1 MLAAGCGAA
10 EPEMNSSV
18 SDMLERSVGEL
29 RESLGRPWGRP
40 VPGLAAAATVGPHG
54 HRGVAVSGASDPPGA
69 RPLDVRD
76 RFHIGSI
83 TKTFTAALIL
93 QLDQERRLSLDDP
106 ISTWFDFPGGDR
118 ITVRMLLGHTSG
130 IADFTD
136 DPGYRAKQE
145 PADLIAIAARLPSVF
160 APGENWA
167 YSNTNYTMLGV
178 ISEQVTGHSWGEEV
192 EGRFLTPL
200 GLTDTYIWRGRARP
214 RTVDGSRVA
223 CGAAGEPDCNPARRD
238 LPLVPIPD
246 GPDWIIAW
254 SAGGLVST
262 PTDVSRWMRALVV
275 GNVLDPRHRAL
286 MTTAT
291 PQSIAAL
298 RSLPAFGNLRWTGA
312 GLGLFRYDIEGRGI
326 GWGHEGL
333 IDGFTANTAHMI
345 EADTTVAVASN
356 FQMTDSFTALGE
368 LVAALPTG

>member
-1 MLAAGCGAA
+1 
-10 EPEMNSSV
+10 
-18 SDMLERSVGEL
+18 
-29 RESLGRPWGRP
+29 
-40 VPGLAAAATVGPHG
+40 
-54 HRGVAVSGASDPPGA
+54 
-69 RPLDVRD
+69 VRD

-106 ISTWFDFPGGDR
+106 ISTWFDFPGGNR

-145 PADLIAIAARLPSVF
+145 PADLISIAARLPPVF
-160 APGENWA
+160 APGESWA

-178 ISEQVTGHSWGEEV
+178 VSEQVTGRSWGEEV
-192 EGRFLTPL
+192 EARFLTPL
-200 GLTDTYIWRGRARP
+200 GLTDTYLWQGRARP

-223 CGAAGEPDCNPARRD
+223 CGAAGEPDCDPARSG
-238 LPLVPIPD
+238 LALIPIPD
-246 GPDWIIAW
+246 GPDWTIAW

-262 PTDVSRWMRALVV
+262 PADVARWMRALVA
-275 GNVLDPRHRAL
+275 GNVLDSRRRAL

-298 RSLPAFGNLRWTGA
+298 RTLPAFGNLRWTGA
-312 GLGLFRYDIEGRGI
+312 GLGLFRYEVERRGT

-333 IDGFTANTAHMI
+333 IDGFTANAAHMI
-345 EADTTVAVASN
+345 DAGMTVAVTSN

-368 LVAALPTG
+368 IVAALPTG